1 MNSNFEPPPKGL
13 FILTVVGDVLTAI
26 TAIAGEETQQPN
38 RAITLNTNGI
48 ILEALLDSKVG
59 RPLEVWAHEQH

>member
-13 FILTVVGDVLTAI
+13 FILTVVGEVLTAI
-26 TAIAGEETQQPN
+26 TAIAGEETQQPK

-59 RPLEVWAHEQH
+59 RPVEVWAHEQH